1 MTTTTTTPKTL
12 IQQTQIYKNRFRYQS
27 DSSASSVSDKKN
39 LIYCIYINKQNFD
52 FQLFFS
58 FFFFVLFSID
68 IFSVGVFICMN
79 ILVLLC
85 HHHSFYFLFF
95 FFISQT
101 INHRFL
107 YYLYI
112 ENKIR
117 NKTTTTKTKWNII
130 PNVSSTIY
138 KFIIYL
144 FKKKIFVMFKSEKLS
159 DVLII
164 RKFGVFFFLL
174 FHFFLTDVIY
184 ITLVYMTKKKTFLHF
199 IYSVFFF
206 FFHHHHFKFI
216 V

>member
-1 MTTTTTTPKTL
+1 M
-12 IQQTQIYKNRFRYQS
+12 ISN
-27 DSSASSVSDKKN
+27 
-39 LIYCIYINKQNFD
+39 
-52 FQLFFS
+52 
-58 FFFFVLFSID
+58 FFFFLF
-68 IFSVGVFICMN
+68 FCFVFHRHFQCGRVYIHEYSCSS
-79 ILVLLC
+79 LSSSFLL
-85 HHHSFYFLFF
+85 FIF

-144 FKKKIFVMFKSEKLS
+144 FKKKNFFVMFKSEKLS

-184 ITLVYMTKKKTFLHF
+184 ITLVYMTKKKKKHSFTLF
-199 IYSVFFF
+199 ILNFFF